1 MAEFS
6 VLAPRDAGMQSVS
19 SLRLSLMAVMDK
31 AGPGDSIVLDLGK
44 LASADSALAQLI
56 ISFRHEAKLRKQIAV
71 VEGEDS
77 RHSVSALLGCDVVCE
92 ACAFNEFR
100 AKLDS
105 GSSFDSGS
113 SSSPGPEAAEVQ
125 AKPGVASRKKGAKA

>member
-6 VLAPRDAGMQSVS
+6 VLAPRDAGVQAVS
-19 SLRLSLMAVMDK
+19 ALRLSLLAAMDK

-56 ISFRHEAKLRKQIAV
+56 ISFRHEAKLRKHNAV

-77 RHSVSALLGCDVVCE
+77 KNSVSALLGCDVVCE
-92 ACAFNEFR
+92 ACAFNDFR
-100 AKLDS
+100 ARLDT
-105 GSSFDSGS
+105 GS
-113 SSSPGPEAAEVQ
+113 SSGSDSEAAEVQ
-125 AKPGVASRKKGAKA
+125 AKPEAAARKKGAKA

>member
-6 VLAPRDAGMQSVS
+6 VLAPRDAGVQAVS
-19 SLRLSLMAVMDK
+19 ALRLSLLAAMDK

-56 ISFRHEAKLRKQIAV
+56 ISFRQEAKLRKQNAV

-77 RHSVSALLGCDVVCE
+77 KNSVSALLGCDVVCE
-92 ACAFNEFR
+92 ACAFNDFR
-100 AKLDS
+100 ARLDA
-105 GSSFDSGS
+105 GS
-113 SSSPGPEAAEVQ
+113 SSGSGSEAAGVQ
-125 AKPGVASRKKGAKA
+125 AKPEAIARKKGAKA